1 MQNVYNSIKDKIDS
15 VIAYVKNIATSA
27 ASAAFGAMAAA
38 AKAALQPIIDFLQ
51 GIMDKVTAVIAAV
64 AGAGGGGGGAASS
77 PGAATNASFGVPAHA
92 SGGFLDK
99 GLNLIGENGPEL
111 VDASTGRVYTAGQ
124 TRGMMGERGGGSA
137 DQSYSPAQSGGGG
150 GKEIHFHLDGTT
162 VVDMTAFMRTAY
174 VELQKEDN
182 RRGKRT

>member
-1 MQNVYNSIKDKIDS
+1 M
-15 VIAYVKNIATSA
+15 
-27 ASAAFGAMAAA
+27 
-38 AKAALQPIIDFLQ
+38 
-51 GIMDKVTAVIAAV
+51 
-64 AGAGGGGGGAASS
+64 
-77 PGAATNASFGVPAHA
+77 
-92 SGGFLDK
+92 
-99 GLNLIGENGPEL
+99 NLVGENGPEL
-111 VDASTGRVYTAGQ
+111 IDASTGRVYTAGQ
-124 TRGMMGERGGGSA
+124 TRGMMGERGGGSGGSA